1 MSEAQGNHLYA
12 LPTEREGDQWT
23 GNIKSIGGLVEVNTT
38 YRKCNIIIYNDSDI
52 LDTVMYKGEMV
63 HKLWFQ
69 NITKI
74 EGVY

>member
-1 MSEAQGNHLYA
+1 MSEVEGNQLYA
-12 LPTEREGDQWT
+12 LPIEREGDEWT

-52 LDTVMYKGEMV
+52 IDTVMYKGEMV